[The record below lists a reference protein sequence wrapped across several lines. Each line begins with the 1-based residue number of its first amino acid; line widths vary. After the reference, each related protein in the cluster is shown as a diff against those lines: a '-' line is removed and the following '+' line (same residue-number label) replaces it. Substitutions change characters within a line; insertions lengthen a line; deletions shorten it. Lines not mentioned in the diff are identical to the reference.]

1 VCYADDTQ
9 IYGFC
14 DPSHVDALR
23 ERLSVCIDKVF
34 LWMTS
39 NWLQLNPSK
48 TGVLWC
54 SSARRQHQIPTGSVR
69 VCDTSVQPIRI
80 VRDLGVYLDA
90 DVTMS
95 AHITNYQFIETV
107 IGLCF
112 SAKNSA
118 HRKSIRFWC
127 GQQPSAC
134 RSADYRHRYEADVTA
149 ILKPSL
155 GCRSRA
161 THYHLFHYSLIS
173 ETLHCRIDTV
183 QCN

>member
-1 VCYADDTQ
+1 VCVCVCYADDTQ

-34 LWMTS
+34 SWMMS

-48 TGVLWC
+48 TVVLWC

-95 AHITNYQFIETV
+95 AHITNLSI
-107 IGLCF
+107 
-112 SAKNSA
+112 
-118 HRKSIRFWC
+118 HRNC
-127 GQQPSAC
+127 
-134 RSADYRHRYEADVTA
+134 YRPMLQCKKFCTPQIDQVLVWSTA
-149 ILKPSL
+149 ICL
-155 GCRSRA
+155 
-161 THYHLFHYSLIS
+161 
-173 ETLHCRIDTV
+173 
-183 QCN
+183 

>member
-34 LWMTS
+34 SWMTS

-134 RSADYRHRYEADVTA
+134 RSAD
-149 ILKPSL
+149 
-155 GCRSRA
+155 CR
-161 THYHLFHYSLIS
+161 
-173 ETLHCRIDTV
+173 
-183 QCN
+183 